1 MSVQAQRNEFQ
12 EAVYRF
18 YRQAAKL
25 NLYVQFIKPPDMNRV
40 SRELEYL
47 SEQLALI
54 SCHIRQVNK

>member
-1 MSVQAQRNEFQ
+1 MHKTDSKNHFQ
-12 EAVYRF
+12 KTVYRF

-25 NLYVQFIKPPDMNRV
+25 NLYVQFIKPPDMDRV

-54 SCHIRQVNK
+54 SCQVRQKKK